1 MIASVASRPNTFI
14 DIFFVT
20 IAVTAVTLA
29 SLGIVWPEP
38 HPVLVLSF
46 IFMIVSVIAVASRLN
61 EFIVAFQERSRTR
74 QPDYGRFQRYQA
86 ALDEF
91 TRQQQE
97 AERLAWLQEERWK
110 KLDGWAFEKKLSE
123 LLSEQGWHVKV
134 TKGSGD
140 EGVDIVLKASGK
152 TIIVQCKAHAS
163 LIHPG
168 PVRELYGTLMHQ
180 RANEAWLVTTS
191 GFSVGARTFAEG
203 KSIRLLTMK
212 DILRTPEVT
221 SPS

>member
-20 IAVTAVTLA
+20 IAVTAVTLP

-46 IFMIVSVIAVASRLN
+46 IFMIVGVIAVASRLN

-97 AERLAWLQEERWK
+97 AERLAWLQEER
-110 KLDGWAFEKKLSE
+110 
-123 LLSEQGWHVKV
+123 
-134 TKGSGD
+134 
-140 EGVDIVLKASGK
+140 
-152 TIIVQCKAHAS
+152 
-163 LIHPG
+163 
-168 PVRELYGTLMHQ
+168 
-180 RANEAWLVTTS
+180 
-191 GFSVGARTFAEG
+191 
-203 KSIRLLTMK
+203 
-212 DILRTPEVT
+212 
-221 SPS
+221 